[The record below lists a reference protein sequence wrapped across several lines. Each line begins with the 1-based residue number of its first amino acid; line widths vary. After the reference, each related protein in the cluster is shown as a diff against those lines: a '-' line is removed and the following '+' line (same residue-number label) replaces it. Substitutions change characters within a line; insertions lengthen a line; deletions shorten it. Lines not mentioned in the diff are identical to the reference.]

1 MVTVSRDVENNDNN
15 SILEIACKI
24 ELIMIKLKIGIFLL
38 TFCKK
43 YIYMYDYLLLSFL
56 LIMLF
61 NKLPALSQFNWPIL
75 VIKKISFLAAAQRLL
90 VLTPSIMYI
99 ILWFFY
105 SKLPGEEGN
114 STKFCTGKL
123 CTEVQPLT
131 LVHCKFWFGNGI
143 PQSIRY
149 KPSTKMFRK
158 TLLPWYLA
166 LMKQHL
172 FNNLLSYL

>member
-56 LIMLF
+56 LITLF
-61 NKLPALSQFNWPIL
+61 NKLSALSQFNWPIL

-105 SKLPGEEGN
+105 SCITWGGGELNKVLYREAVHWGP
-114 STKFCTGKL
+114 T
-123 CTEVQPLT
+123 LT
-131 LVHCKFWFGNGI
+131 LVRCKFWFGNGI

-166 LMKQHL
+166 Q
-172 FNNLLSYL
+172 Y

>member
-56 LIMLF
+56 LITLF
-61 NKLPALSQFNWPIL
+61 NKLSALSQFNWPIL

-123 CTEVQPLT
+123 CTEVSLRSNPLP
-131 LVHCKFWFGNGI
+131 LYVVSFGLGMVFRN
-143 PQSIRY
+143 QSDTNHLQKCLEKHFY
-149 KPSTKMFRK
+149 LG
-158 TLLPWYLA
+158 TLL
-166 LMKQHL
+166 
-172 FNNLLSYL
+172 

>member
-56 LIMLF
+56 LITLF
-61 NKLPALSQFNWPIL
+61 NKLSALSQFNWPIL

-114 STKFCTGKL
+114 STKFCTG
-123 CTEVQPLT
+123 
-131 LVHCKFWFGNGI
+131 NGI

>member
-61 NKLPALSQFNWPIL
+61 NKLSALSQFNWPIL

-123 CTEVQPLT
+123 CTEVQPLP
-131 LVHCKFWFGNGI
+131 LYVVSFGLGMVFHN
-143 PQSIRY
+143 QSDTNHLQKCLEKHFY
-149 KPSTKMFRK
+149 PG
-158 TLLPWYLA
+158 TLLNTNETA
-166 LMKQHL
+166 SH
-172 FNNLLSYL
+172 